1 MPNPEPSPGRA
12 VHRPARGVAAD
23 AAIVP
28 HVRPLDSLDGLRLTR
43 FDKPLIHNRKLL
55 DSIYFGLA
63 RPRPAAVAD
72 LP

>member
-1 MPNPEPSPGRA
+1 
-12 VHRPARGVAAD
+12 
-23 AAIVP
+23 VP

>member
-1 MPNPEPSPGRA
+1 VR
-12 VHRPARGVAAD
+12 
-23 AAIVP
+23 
-28 HVRPLDSLDGLRLTR
+28 HVRPLESLDGLRLTR

-55 DSIYFGLA
+55 DSIYFGLR